1 MLGVGVVLP
10 NLHNV
15 RLGEDTLNGPAS
27 KLAAVVL
34 HLGSND
40 STTLSNEL
48 GAPVESTTAALGLAI
63 ELVEGTDS
71 HELVIAID
79 GVLLDGVDLG
89 THNEVDGVLGVG
101 GEIETAVLVCLGG
114 GGVSVLRGVVEG
126 VAVRHLELG
135 GLGLGDDLVGKV
147 VVDVGG
153 FLGEGSG
160 LVDGVLAAVGGVE
173 GRIGGVLVDGD
184 HVQVGGV
191 TLVEED
197 LVALANNDNVPR
209 VDGAGRTHEHRQDG
223 VGGENGGLVLV
234 GELLDDGVGRRG
246 DVVGGAVDGGKL
258 ALGALD
264 GLLVVGA
271 VVVVQEAVVV
281 EVLAV
286 VGVEVQL
293 GEAVKVDFLQQVPVR
308 LDVDARIAVARRLVV
323 VSPAEAAA
331 ATATSTAAATSAI
344 IPVALASAS
353 CSSSAG

>member
-1 MLGVGVVLP
+1 MVRDVNLP

-15 RLGEDTLNGPAS
+15 RLGEDTLDGPAS

-34 HLGSND
+34 HLGSDD

-48 GAPVESTTAALGLAI
+48 SAPVKSTTTALGLAI
-63 ELVEGTDS
+63 KLVESTDS
-71 HELVIAID
+71 HELVIAVD

-89 THNEVDGVLGVG
+89 THNEVHGVLGVG
-101 GEIETAVLVCLGG
+101 GQVETAVLVGLGG
-114 GGVSVLRGVVEG
+114 GGVGVLGGVVEG

-135 GLGLGDDLVGKV
+135 GLGLGDDLVGEV

-173 GRIGGVLVDGD
+173 GRIRSVLVDGH

-191 TLVEED
+191 TLVQED
-197 LVALANNDNVPR
+197 LVALAHNDNVPG
-209 VDGAGRTHEHRQDG
+209 VNGAGGTHEHRQNSVGGKDGRFVLLGEFLDNG
-223 VGGENGGLVLV
+223 VGGG
-234 GELLDDGVGRRG
+234 G
-246 DVVGGAVDGGKL
+246 DVVGGAVDGRKL

-281 EVLAV
+281 EVLAF
-286 VGVEVQL
+286 VGVEVEL
-293 GEAVKVDFLQQVPVR
+293 GEAVEVDFFQQVPVR
-308 LDVDARIAVARRLVV
+308 LNVDARIAVASGLVV
-323 VSPAEAAA
+323 VSPAKAATT
-331 ATATSTAAATSAI
+331 TATSAAATSAI
-344 IPVALASAS
+344 ISVALASS
-353 CSSSAG
+353 CCSSAS